1 MLALGTPAPDFC
13 LPDTNGKLVSR
24 DDFAGR
30 PALLVLFICNHCP
43 YVKHVRHELAR
54 IGRDYQSR
62 GVAIVAINSNDA
74 QTYPNDSPERMK
86 VETAEVGYPFPY
98 LFDETQAVAKAYRAA
113 CTPDVFLFDGARKLV
128 YRGQIDDSRPKTELP
143 VTGRDLRAALEAV
156 LAGNPV
162 AEKQVPSIGCSI
174 KWKVGNE
181 PTY

>member
-1 MLALGTPAPDFC
+1 MKRARAKP
-13 LPDTNGKLVSR
+13 
-24 DDFAGR
+24 
-30 PALLVLFICNHCP
+30 PALAPAASAPCGDQL
-43 YVKHVRHELAR
+43 EA
-54 IGRDYQSR
+54 
-62 GVAIVAINSNDA
+62 
-74 QTYPNDSPERMK
+74 
-86 VETAEVGYPFPY
+86 AEVGYPFPY